1 MSVSMAVACAPR
13 ESAESST
20 AVCFRISR
28 RLLDRARPGRH
39 PMLTMSLS
47 QLTPR
52 LSPLH
57 RACLPAT
64 LLSLQVAT
72 FSHRHR

>member
-1 MSVSMAVACAPR
+1 MHER
-13 ESAESST
+13 EHGGGLRSERECRVKYS
-20 AVCFRISR
+20 CMFPY
-28 RLLDRARPGRH
+28 LDRARPGRH